1 MVAKAIMVIEDEES
15 IREVLKVNLELEG
28 FRVLAYSDGQEGVK
42 QVRERQPALVL
53 LDLMLPGLDGLEVC
67 RILKADERTRHI
79 PIIMVTAKGK
89 ESDVVLGLG
98 LGASDY
104 IAKPFR
110 VAEVIAR
117 IKATLR
123 DVTPPET
130 QGSRLQVLEFDE
142 LSIDPFK
149 HEIWLSGSQLEF
161 TATEFRLLHFL
172 ASNPGRVFTRM
183 HLINACIGDDVFVSE
198 RTIDT
203 HLGTVRKKL
212 GMYRDMIKTV
222 WGVGYRFSENTP

>member
-1 MVAKAIMVIEDEES
+1 MGIKTIMVIEDEDS

-28 FRVLAYSDGQEGVK
+28 FRVLACANGQDGLK
-42 QVRERQPALVL
+42 QVRERQPSLVL
-53 LDLMLPGLDGLEVC
+53 LDLMLPGMDGLELC
-67 RILKADERTRHI
+67 RLLKADERTRRI

-104 IAKPFR
+104 ITKPFR
-110 VAEVIAR
+110 VAELIAR
-117 IKATLR
+117 VKATLR
-123 DVTPPET
+123 DVVAVE
-130 QGSRLQVLEFDE
+130 GKDSNLQVLLFGG
-142 LSIDPFK
+142 LTIDPFK
-149 HEIWLSGSQLEF
+149 HEVWLDEEQIEF

-183 HLINACIGDDVFVSE
+183 HLISVCIGDDVFVSE

-212 GMYRDMIKTV
+212 NAYRDMIKTV
-222 WGVGYRFSENTP
+222 WGVGYRFAEHAP

>member
-1 MVAKAIMVIEDEES
+1 MGSKLILVIEDEES

-28 FRVLAYSDGQEGVK
+28 FKVATCSDGQDGLR
-42 QVRERQPALVL
+42 QIRERQPALIL
-53 LDLMLPGLDGLEVC
+53 LDLMLPGIDGLELC
-67 RILKADERTRHI
+67 RLAKADEKVKNI

-104 IAKPFR
+104 ITKPFR
-110 VAEVIAR
+110 VAEVVAR

-123 DVTPPET
+123 DVVTVPQPADE
-130 QGSRLQVLEFDE
+130 QPVLNFGE
-142 LSIDPFK
+142 LRIDPTK
-149 HEIWLSGSQLEF
+149 HEVWLSGQIIDL

-172 ASNPGRVFTRM
+172 ASNPGRVFSRM
-183 HLINACIGDDVFVSE
+183 HLINVCIGDDVFVSE

-212 GMYRDMIKTV
+212 GEYRDMIKTV
-222 WGVGYRFSENTP
+222 WGVGYRFAENTP